1 MLKIAFSV
9 FLFETLFIQGAAE
22 NHMACVLQA
31 KRSRERLATRR
42 EGLRAPSVWDGVVVF
57 FSSFHTMGCCF
68 SKAKADGEGE
78 RKPLLAPEPIP
89 ASSPGANTGVER
101 RPSFKED
108 VKDVGLKATLMTG
121 QALLEVAQQVP
132 LLAPVAFLVGAVA
145 SSAAEAV
152 VLKEDCAQFQVLIEH
167 LEKILVRAESLEDH
181 GASVNEIRDTLTEA
195 LQLMETLKTQGALK
209 SVFVAESQKSRF
221 EDLRVRIQQ
230 AIARLNLSAAVD
242 TAVITK
248 AKFRQSEELAKKV
261 EDLGGFEA
269 VVDDPRKMEQV
280 SSMMEG
286 GERVVANVV
295 QRARHDIA
303 EVGRELRASQRLMDS
318 IHEAQEDAVKK
329 VSLLL
334 LAVVLASDLALLLAG
349 DEGGRA
355 PEAEVPDPR
364 AAGHGAQGHG
374 FGGQGLHAHVPC
386 AGQGAGA
393 DAGHQRRRLL
403 EHQA

>member
-1 MLKIAFSV
+1 M
-9 FLFETLFIQGAAE
+9 
-22 NHMACVLQA
+22 
-31 KRSRERLATRR
+31 
-42 EGLRAPSVWDGVVVF
+42 
-57 FSSFHTMGCCF
+57 
-68 SKAKADGEGE
+68 
-78 RKPLLAPEPIP
+78 
-89 ASSPGANTGVER
+89 
-101 RPSFKED
+101 
-108 VKDVGLKATLMTG
+108 
-121 QALLEVAQQVP
+121 
-132 LLAPVAFLVGAVA
+132 
-145 SSAAEAV
+145 
-152 VLKEDCAQFQVLIEH
+152 
-167 LEKILVRAESLEDH
+167 
-181 GASVNEIRDTLTEA
+181 
-195 LQLMETLKTQGALK
+195 
-209 SVFVAESQKSRF
+209 
-221 EDLRVRIQQ
+221 RIQQ

-364 AAGHGAQGHG
+364 AAG
-374 FGGQGLHAHVPC
+374 P
-386 AGQGAGA
+386 
-393 DAGHQRRRLL
+393 
-403 EHQA
+403 

>member
-1 MLKIAFSV
+1 
-9 FLFETLFIQGAAE
+9 
-22 NHMACVLQA
+22 
-31 KRSRERLATRR
+31 
-42 EGLRAPSVWDGVVVF
+42 
-57 FSSFHTMGCCF
+57 MGCCF
-68 SKAKADGEGE
+68 SKVKADGEGE

-152 VLKEDCAQFQVLIEH
+152 VLKEDCAEFQVLIEH

-280 SSMMEG
+280 SSMMESG
-286 GERVVANVV
+286 DRVVQATV

-303 EVGRELRASQRLMDS
+303 EVGRELRTSQRLMDS
-318 IHEAQEDAVKK
+318 IHEAQEDAIREATREAELQKLRSQILEQQVRELKAMVSEVRDCMRMFPVPAK
-329 VSLLL
+329 EPERMLVINEGDFLNIRPEDSAFEALQRLTKRASLKWGIMGLINIIGGNEQYTAAGSVPSFSRLMTPSSDSLSSSLSSSSLL
-334 LAVVLASDLALLLAG
+334 SRYGWAG
-349 DEGGRA
+349 SC
-355 PEAEVPDPR
+355 
-364 AAGHGAQGHG
+364 QKSM
-374 FGGQGLHAHVPC
+374 
-386 AGQGAGA
+386 
-393 DAGHQRRRLL
+393 
-403 EHQA
+403 

>member
-1 MLKIAFSV
+1 MFV
-9 FLFETLFIQGAAE
+9 
-22 NHMACVLQA
+22 
-31 KRSRERLATRR
+31 
-42 EGLRAPSVWDGVVVF
+42 
-57 FSSFHTMGCCF
+57 SSFHTMGCCF
-68 SKAKADGEGE
+68 SKVKADGEGE
-78 RKPLLAPEPIP
+78 RKPLLAPDPIP

-101 RPSFKED
+101 RPSFMED
-108 VKDVGLKATLMTG
+108 VKDVGLKVTLMTG

-152 VLKEDCAQFQVLIEH
+152 VLKEDCAEFQVLIEH

-209 SVFVAESQKSRF
+209 SVFVAESQRSRF

-286 GERVVANVV
+286 GDSIIQATV

-303 EVGRELRASQRLMDS
+303 EVGRELRTSQRLMDS
-318 IHEAQEDAVKK
+318 IHEAQV
-329 VSLLL
+329 
-334 LAVVLASDLALLLAG
+334 G
-349 DEGGRA
+349 
-355 PEAEVPDPR
+355 
-364 AAGHGAQGHG
+364 
-374 FGGQGLHAHVPC
+374 C
-386 AGQGAGA
+386 
-393 DAGHQRRRLL
+393 
-403 EHQA
+403 

>member
-1 MLKIAFSV
+1 MSK
-9 FLFETLFIQGAAE
+9 
-22 NHMACVLQA
+22 
-31 KRSRERLATRR
+31 
-42 EGLRAPSVWDGVVVF
+42 DG
-57 FSSFHTMGCCF
+57 
-68 SKAKADGEGE
+68 KADGDGE

-89 ASSPGANTGVER
+89 ASPGAKPGVER

-108 VKDVGLKATLMTG
+108 VKDVGMKATLMTG

-152 VLKEDCAQFQVLIEH
+152 VLKEDCAEFQVLIEH

-364 AAGHGAQGHG
+364 AAG
-374 FGGQGLHAHVPC
+374 P
-386 AGQGAGA
+386 
-393 DAGHQRRRLL
+393 
-403 EHQA
+403 